1 MADMVRLSGFVAEDA
16 DGDAIGYWFGQEQ
29 TPIEVAP
36 VMRFDRSGSFSIAPG
51 SGIAEAVLVIGSH
64 GDEGALAALRDWLNE
79 QGLAISA
86 PSISDIKR
94 RECASGPQAAYER
107 LIQTYS
113 ADLSAASTS
122 GVGDPVQLMTT
133 YRGPKIS

>member
-16 DGDAIGYWFGQEQ
+16 GGGAIGYWFGPEQ

-36 VMRFDRSGSFSIAPG
+36 PMRFDRSGGFFIAPG
-51 SGIAEAVLVIGSH
+51 NSIAEAVLVIASRG
-64 GDEGALAALRDWLNE
+64 GEGAFGALRDWLNE
-79 QGLAISA
+79 QGFAISA
-86 PSISDIKR
+86 RSINDIKPR
-94 RECASGPQAAYER
+94 PCTTGPQAAYER

-113 ADLSAASTS
+113 ADLSATSTS

-133 YRGPKIS
+133 HRGPKIR